1 MEPTSNELAHTKGHV
16 SGPPPLSLAWGCAN
30 GCGSAE
36 VVAPK
41 QNNKSIA
48 KTCLFARDLVQ
59 KIETL

>member
-1 MEPTSNELAHTKGHV
+1 MAYRV
-16 SGPPPLSLAWGCAN
+16 
-30 GCGSAE
+30 GSAE

-48 KTCLFARDLVQ
+48 KTCLFVKDLVQ